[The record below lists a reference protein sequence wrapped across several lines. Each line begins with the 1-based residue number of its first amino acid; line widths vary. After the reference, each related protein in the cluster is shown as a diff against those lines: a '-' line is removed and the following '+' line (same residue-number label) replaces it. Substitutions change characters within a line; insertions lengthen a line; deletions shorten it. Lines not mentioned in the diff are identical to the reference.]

1 MKIKSVIF
9 ICFLGSILL
18 INQSFAQG
26 GWNWPEDKATAETK
40 NALYTDALR
49 ANNYRVAANHL
60 YWLLNNAP
68 DLNSSIYI
76 NGAKIY
82 AGLAEEEKDK
92 AKQTVYADSAL
103 LMYDLRIKY
112 FNEEADV
119 LNRKAYEA
127 YKYYKDNSAK
137 YDELLAMFKK
147 TFQMNGNDVMA
158 VNTIAY
164 MDVIRRAKLSGK
176 ALTDEEILAEYD
188 IISQAIDAKIA
199 ENNSA
204 SYVSYKDK
212 IDAMLSEIV
221 TVDCAF
227 IENKLGPR
235 LKSNPEDLGNAK
247 KIISLS
253 LNGKCTDSPLF
264 MEAAKIVHEKEPNY
278 AIARVIALRAKADSD
293 FETAA
298 RYFDQALTLT
308 DQNTQKAEIY
318 MELAD
323 IASRRGQK
331 SAARDNALK
340 AVGADPSRTEA
351 YTFIGDLYFKSYEQC
366 KGGENIVHDRGVFL
380 AAYEMYK
387 RGGASSRMAS
397 AKEQFPSAEEIFTY
411 NMEVGQQ
418 MTVGCWINETVTIQ
432 KR

>member
-137 YDELLAMFKK
+137 YDELLQMFKK
-147 TFQMNGNDVMA
+147 TFEMNGNDVMA

-188 IISQAIDAKIA
+188 VISQAIDAKIA

-212 IDAMLSEIV
+212 IDAMLSEVV

-278 AIARVIALRAKADSD
+278 AIARVVALKAKADGD
-293 FETAA
+293 LETAA
-298 RYFDQALTLT
+298 TYFEQALTLT
-308 DQNTQKAEIY
+308 DQNTQKAEVY

-323 IASRRGQK
+323 VASRRGQK
-331 SAARDNALK
+331 STARDNALK
-340 AVGADPSRTEA
+340 AVGVDPSRTEA

-387 RGGASSRMAS
+387 RGGASSRMAN

-411 NMEVGQQ
+411 NMQVGQQ